1 LSNRFR
7 PVEMVGDRDKDR
19 PRLTE
24 RDFDSM
30 SRSELWQAYQK
41 LESYL
46 HDVDE
51 TEERMNKQLA
61 EAARRENVLVLRL
74 SAREQELQDVAAVAV
89 NYRKQQAS
97 NGTLRKTMLDP
108 AVNFLYQKMKNE
120 LKETKEKFE
129 SAQSELAAWKF
140 TPDSQTGK
148 KLMSRCRTLIQ
159 ENQELGNQLSVGNLK
174 SLEAKVQLQE
184 KQNQQLMKAQA
195 DTDDLVLQLD
205 EEVEGFQANIM
216 SLQAKLEKAKKR
228 IKELEGEIAGQKQDP
243 DKKDENKDD
252 APVYYTPEQ
261 LSEYYDKLIGAGYMT
276 KEQADQALEQ
286 AKSQINEEGLVPVT
300 FAQSQK
306 GDEVKAEPK

>member
-1 LSNRFR
+1 
-7 PVEMVGDRDKDR
+7 
-19 PRLTE
+19 
-24 RDFDSM
+24 
-30 SRSELWQAYQK
+30 
-41 LESYL
+41 
-46 HDVDE
+46 
-51 TEERMNKQLA
+51 
-61 EAARRENVLVLRL
+61 
-74 SAREQELQDVAAVAV
+74 
-89 NYRKQQAS
+89 
-97 NGTLRKTMLDP
+97 
-108 AVNFLYQKMKNE
+108 
-120 LKETKEKFE
+120 
-129 SAQSELAAWKF
+129 
-140 TPDSQTGK
+140 
-148 KLMSRCRTLIQ
+148 MSRCRTLIQ